1 MSLSAAI
8 SPLGVFV
15 GGHLLGLLT
24 AVHDLDGIH
33 VLVLVVS
40 QAGFVEDQDADLVK
54 GNLVSRF
61 MDAQSTSAR
70 LSSMTFAREAQDA
83 LKAHFPVWIID

>member
-24 AVHDLDGIH
+24 AVHDLDGIRA
-33 VLVLVVS
+33 LVLVVS
-40 QAGFVEDQDADLVK
+40 RAEFFEDQDADLVT

-61 MDAQSTSAR
+61 MDAQSASAR
-70 LSSMTFAREAQDA
+70 LSSMTFAREAQNAFKA
-83 LKAHFPVWIID
+83 LL